1 MPETVPEGAKPTAV
15 AGRGAAEPAAKQ
27 LTGRQAQIVDA
38 ASEVFGERGYAG
50 GSMREIAARIGVS
63 EPALY
68 RHFAGK
74 EALFIAVI
82 RVVGTRARREA
93 FALIDDIG
101 ADSVRAKLVAAL
113 DDRRRAA
120 SAFAPVLRAIANAA
134 ANDPGVLAE
143 FRAVIALPVIERLTA
158 KAAEIDAALGVPDAD
173 ASRDARVRALLALL
187 VGTMITSF
195 ALGDR
200 PDEAVA
206 DAALR
211 VMKWEPTS

>member
-1 MPETVPEGAKPTAV
+1 MPDTVPSGT
-15 AGRGAAEPAAKQ
+15 GPAADASASPAQEQ
-27 LTGRQAQIVDA
+27 LTGRQTEIVDA
-38 ASEVFGERGYAG
+38 ASAVFGERGYAG

-74 EALFIAVI
+74 EALFVTVI

-101 ADSVRAKLVAAL
+101 ADNVRTKLTAAL

-134 ANDPGVLAE
+134 ASDPSVLAE
-143 FRAVIALPVIERLTA
+143 FRAVVALPVIERLTA
-158 KAAEIDAALGVPDAD
+158 KAAEIDAALGVRDAD
-173 ASRDARVRALLALL
+173 ASREARVRALLALL
-187 VGTMITSF
+187 VGTMISSF
-195 ALGDR
+195 ALDDR

-211 VMKWEPTS
+211 VMEWERPA